1 VRRYRRWSS
10 AASRNVRAAG
20 KQVLASLDHEETLGL
35 LQDGLHNLA
44 VEVGRL
50 VAVGLLEAEVEE
62 LCGGRYEHGHQAG
75 VAYRHGGQRGWAMV
89 AGQKVPLERPRVRH
103 TDGDGEAKLVV
114 YQQLKNPENLRGAV
128 LRRIVHGVSARNYEQ
143 VVERTSAGF
152 GVKRSSV
159 SRHYVRVM
167 ADRIQ
172 AFCERR
178 WDGVEF
184 VAIIID
190 GKSFARESMIAVL
203 GITAAGEKR
212 MLGLRQGATE
222 NAQVCKEL
230 LESLRERGVRTDVA
244 TLFVL
249 DGAKALRAAVKS
261 VWGEYALVQRCQ
273 VHKKRN
279 VQEHLAESYWP
290 ELARRLGEAYGETDY
305 ERALARLKQTATWL
319 ERINPD
325 AAASLR
331 EGMEE
336 TLMVV
341 RLGVNAKL
349 RQTLS
354 NTNVME
360 SAFSVVEQVTGRV
373 KRWREG
379 DMRWRWC
386 VAGLLHAEERF
397 RRVDGYRHIPAL
409 VEALGRAGSPT
420 EIDAKGKMVR
430 SGVGTAVNFN

>member
-1 VRRYRRWSS
+1 MRKYRKWSS
-10 AASRNVRAAG
+10 AASRNERSAG
-20 KQVLASLDHEETLGL
+20 QKMLAELDQDEVMGL
-35 LQDGLHNLA
+35 LKEGLHNLA
-44 VEVGRL
+44 VEIGQM
-50 VAVGLLEAEVEE
+50 VAAGLLEDEVEQ
-62 LCGGRYEHGHQAG
+62 LCGGRYVRGPEKR
-75 VAYRHGGQRGWAMV
+75 VARRHGGQRGWAMV

-103 TDGDGEAKLVV
+103 TNGDEA
-114 YQQLKNPENLRGAV
+114 QLKVYGLLQNPDNLRGAV

-143 VVERTSAGF
+143 VVEKVRRGF

-167 ADRIQ
+167 ADRIRK
-172 AFCERR
+172 FCERR
-178 WDGVEF
+178 WEGVRF

-190 GKSFARESMIAVL
+190 GKSFAREMMIAVL
-203 GITAAGEKR
+203 GVTATGEKH

-230 LESLRERGVRTDVA
+230 LESLRERGVSTDVP

-249 DGAKALRAAVKS
+249 DGAKALQAAVKS
-261 VWGEYALVQRCQ
+261 VWGDNAVVQRCQ

-279 VQEHLAESYWP
+279 VKEHLAESHWP
-290 ELARRLGEAYGETDY
+290 ELSARLAEAYGETDY
-305 ERALARLKQTATWL
+305 ARALSLLKQTATWL

-336 TLMVV
+336 TLTVV
-341 RLGVNAKL
+341 RLGVHAKL

-373 KRWREG
+373 KRWRPG

-386 VAGLLHAEERF
+386 VAGLLHAEQHF

-409 VEALGRAGSPT
+409 LKALERTTSPK
-420 EIDAKGKMVR
+420 EIDATERV
-430 SGVGTAVNFN
+430 V

>member
-1 VRRYRRWSS
+1 MRKYRKWSS
-10 AASRNVRAAG
+10 AASRNERSAG
-20 KQVLASLDHEETLGL
+20 QKMLAELDQDEVMGL
-35 LQDGLHNLA
+35 LKEGFHNLA
-44 VEVGRL
+44 VEIGQM
-50 VAVGLLEAEVEE
+50 VAAGLLEDEVEQ
-62 LCGGRYEHGHQAG
+62 LCGGRYVRGPEKR
-75 VAYRHGGQRGWAMV
+75 VARRHGGQRGWAMV

-103 TDGDGEAKLVV
+103 TNGDEA
-114 YQQLKNPENLRGAV
+114 QLKVYGLLQNPDNLRGAV

-143 VVERTSAGF
+143 VVEKVRRGF

-167 ADRIQ
+167 ADRIRK
-172 AFCERR
+172 FCERR
-178 WDGVEF
+178 WDGVRF
-184 VAIIID
+184 VAIMID
-190 GKSFARESMIAVL
+190 GKSFAREMMIAVL
-203 GITAAGEKR
+203 GVTATGEKH

-230 LESLRERGVRTDVA
+230 LESLRERGVSTDVP

-249 DGAKALRAAVKS
+249 DGAKALQAAVKS
-261 VWGEYALVQRCQ
+261 VWGDNAVVQRCQ

-279 VQEHLAESYWP
+279 VKEHLAKGYWP
-290 ELARRLGEAYGETDY
+290 ELSRRLGEAYGETDY
-305 ERALARLKQTATWL
+305 DRALSLLKKAAVWL
-319 ERINPD
+319 EGINPD

-336 TLMVV
+336 TLTVV
-341 RLGVNAKL
+341 RLGVHAKL

-373 KRWREG
+373 KRWRPG

-386 VAGLLHAEERF
+386 VAGLLHAEQHF

-409 VEALGRAGSPT
+409 LKALERNASPK
-420 EIDAKGKMVR
+420 EID
-430 SGVGTAVNFN
+430 TAERVA

>member
-1 VRRYRRWSS
+1 VRKYRRWSS
-10 AASRNVRAAG
+10 AASRNVRSAG
-20 KQVLASLDHEETLGL
+20 GQLLATLDQGEVLGL
-35 LQDGLHNLA
+35 LKEGLYNLT
-44 VEVGRL
+44 VEIGRL
-50 VAVGLLEAEVEE
+50 VAVGLLEDEAER
-62 LCGGRYEHGHQAG
+62 LCGERYKHRPQERTMT
-75 VAYRHGGQRGWAMV
+75 RHGGQRGWAML

-103 TDGDGEAKLVV
+103 TDGSGEAKLAV
-114 YQQLKNPENLRGAV
+114 YQQLKNPENLRGSV
-128 LRRIVHGVSARNYEQ
+128 LRRIVHGVSARNYER
-143 VVERTSAGF
+143 VVEETREGF

-159 SRHYVRVM
+159 SRHYVRVT
-167 ADRIQ
+167 AERIRQ
-172 AFCERR
+172 FCERR
-178 WDGVEF
+178 WDEVRF

-190 GKSFARESMIAVL
+190 GKSFARETMIAVM
-203 GITAAGEKR
+203 GITVRGEKR

-230 LESLRERGVRTDVA
+230 LESLRERGVNTDVP

-261 VWGEYALVQRCQ
+261 VWGDNALVQRCQ

-279 VQEHLAESYWP
+279 VKEHLAESHWP

-305 ERALARLKQTATWL
+305 ERALSLLKKTAAWM
-319 ERINPD
+319 EGINPD

-331 EGMEE
+331 EGMAE
-336 TLMVV
+336 TLTVI
-341 RLGVNAKL
+341 RLGVHAKL

-373 KRWREG
+373 KRWRPG

-386 VAGLLHAEERF
+386 VAGLLHAEECF
-397 RRVDGYRHIPAL
+397 RCVDGYRHIPAL
-409 VEALGRAGSPT
+409 VLALERTKSQA
-420 EIDAKGKMVR
+420 EIDGPEKA
-430 SGVGTAVNFN
+430 A

>member
-1 VRRYRRWSS
+1 MIEERRTAVRKYREWSS
-10 AASRNVRAAG
+10 AASRNVRSAGQRLLAA
-20 KQVLASLDHEETLGL
+20 LDQDEALGL
-35 LQDGLHNLA
+35 LKEGLHSMA

-50 VAVGLLEAEVEE
+50 VAVGLLEAEVEQ
-62 LCGGRYEHGHQAG
+62 LCGRRYEHTSGKRKAL
-75 VAYRHGGQRGWAMV
+75 RHGGQRGWAML
-89 AGQKVPLERPRVRH
+89 AGQKVPLERPRVRQ
-103 TDGDGEAKLVV
+103 TDGSGEARLAV
-114 YQQLKNPENLRGAV
+114 YRQLQNPENLREGA
-128 LRRIVHGVSARNYEQ
+128 LRRIVHGVSARNYER
-143 VVERTSAGF
+143 VIEETREGF
-152 GVKRSSV
+152 GVKRSSI

-167 ADRIQ
+167 ADRIRE
-172 AFCERR
+172 FCERR
-178 WDGVEF
+178 WDGVRF

-190 GKSFARESMIAVL
+190 GKSFARETMIAVL

-230 LESLRERGVRTDVA
+230 LESLRGRGVSTDVP

-249 DGAKALRAAVKS
+249 DGAKALAAAVKS
-261 VWGEYALVQRCQ
+261 VWGNNALLQRCQ

-279 VQEHLAESYWP
+279 VKEHLAESHWP
-290 ELARRLGEAYGETDY
+290 ELSARLGEAYGETDY
-305 ERALARLKQTATWL
+305 ARALSLLKQTATWL

-336 TLMVV
+336 TLTVV
-341 RLGVNAKL
+341 RLGVHAEL

-386 VAGLLHAEERF
+386 IAGLLHAEEHF
-397 RRVDGYRHIPAL
+397 RRVDGYRHIPELLTAL
-409 VEALGRAGSPT
+409 ERAKSQA
-420 EIDAKGKMVR
+420 EID
-430 SGVGTAVNFN
+430 GTEQAA

>member
-1 VRRYRRWSS
+1 MRKYRKWSS
-10 AASRNVRAAG
+10 AASRNERSAG
-20 KQVLASLDHEETLGL
+20 QKMLAELDQDEVMGL
-35 LQDGLHNLA
+35 LKEGFHNLA
-44 VEVGRL
+44 VEIGQM
-50 VAVGLLEAEVEE
+50 VAAGLLEDEVEQ
-62 LCGGRYEHGHQAG
+62 LCGGRYVRGPEKR
-75 VAYRHGGQRGWAMV
+75 VARRHGGQRGWAMV

-103 TDGDGEAKLVV
+103 TNGDEA
-114 YQQLKNPENLRGAV
+114 QLKVYGLLQNPDNLRGAV

-143 VVERTSAGF
+143 VVEKVRRGF

-167 ADRIQ
+167 ADRIRK
-172 AFCERR
+172 FCERR
-178 WDGVEF
+178 WDGVRF
-184 VAIIID
+184 VAIMID
-190 GKSFARESMIAVL
+190 GKSFAREMMIAVL
-203 GITAAGEKR
+203 GVTATGEKHT
-212 MLGLRQGATE
+212 LGLRQGATE

-230 LESLRERGVRTDVA
+230 LESLRERGVSTDVP

-249 DGAKALRAAVKS
+249 DGAKALQAAVKS
-261 VWGEYALVQRCQ
+261 VWGDNAVVQRCQ

-279 VQEHLAESYWP
+279 VKEHLAKGYWP
-290 ELARRLGEAYGETDY
+290 ELSRRLGEAYGETDY
-305 ERALARLKQTATWL
+305 DRALSLLKKAAVWL
-319 ERINPD
+319 EGINPD

-336 TLMVV
+336 TLTVV
-341 RLGVNAKL
+341 RLGVHAKL

-373 KRWREG
+373 KRWRPG

-386 VAGLLHAEERF
+386 VAGLLHAEQHF

-409 VEALGRAGSPT
+409 LKALERNASPK
-420 EIDAKGKMVR
+420 EID
-430 SGVGTAVNFN
+430 TAERVA

>member
-1 VRRYRRWSS
+1 M
-10 AASRNVRAAG
+10 
-20 KQVLASLDHEETLGL
+20 LAELDQDEVMGL
-35 LQDGLHNLA
+35 LKEGFHNLA
-44 VEVGRL
+44 VEIGQM
-50 VAVGLLEAEVEE
+50 VAAGLLEDEVEQ
-62 LCGGRYEHGHQAG
+62 LCGGRYVRGPEKR
-75 VAYRHGGQRGWAMV
+75 VARRHGGQRGWAMV

-103 TDGDGEAKLVV
+103 TNGDEA
-114 YQQLKNPENLRGAV
+114 QLKVYGLLQNPDNLRGAV

-143 VVERTSAGF
+143 VVEKVRRGF

-167 ADRIQ
+167 ADRIRK
-172 AFCERR
+172 FCERR
-178 WDGVEF
+178 WDGVRF
-184 VAIIID
+184 VAIMID
-190 GKSFARESMIAVL
+190 GKSFAREMMIAVL
-203 GITAAGEKR
+203 GVTATGEKH

-230 LESLRERGVRTDVA
+230 LESLRERGVSTDVP

-249 DGAKALRAAVKS
+249 DGAKALQAAVKS
-261 VWGEYALVQRCQ
+261 VWGDNAVVQRCQ

-279 VQEHLAESYWP
+279 VKEHLAKGYWP
-290 ELARRLGEAYGETDY
+290 ELSRRLGEAYGETDY
-305 ERALARLKQTATWL
+305 DRALSLLKQAAVWL
-319 ERINPD
+319 EGINPD

-336 TLMVV
+336 TLTVV
-341 RLGVNAKL
+341 RLGVHAKL

-373 KRWREG
+373 KRWRPG

-386 VAGLLHAEERF
+386 VAGLLHAEQHF

-409 VEALGRAGSPT
+409 LKALERNASPK
-420 EIDAKGKMVR
+420 EIDAAERV
-430 SGVGTAVNFN
+430 A

>member
-1 VRRYRRWSS
+1 
-10 AASRNVRAAG
+10 
-20 KQVLASLDHEETLGL
+20 VLALLDHDETIGL
-35 LQDGLHNLA
+35 LKEGLHNLA

-50 VAVGLLEAEVEE
+50 VAAGLLEDEVEQ
-62 LCGGRYEHGHQAG
+62 LCGGRYEHSREKC
-75 VAYRHGGQRGWAMV
+75 VARRHGGQRGWAMV

-103 TDGDGEAKLVV
+103 TDGRGEAQLAV
-114 YQQLKNPENLRGAV
+114 YRLLQNPDNLREGT

-143 VVERTSAGF
+143 VVERTRRGF

-167 ADRIQ
+167 ADRIRE
-172 AFCERR
+172 FCERR
-178 WDGVEF
+178 WDGVRF

-190 GKSFARESMIAVL
+190 GKSFAREMMVAAL
-203 GITAAGEKR
+203 GVTVAGEKR
-212 MLGLRQGATE
+212 VLGLRQGATE

-230 LESLRERGVRTDVA
+230 LESLRERGVATDVP

-249 DGAKALRAAVKS
+249 DGAKALRVAVAS
-261 VWGEYALVQRCQ
+261 VWGDNALVQRCQ
-273 VHKKRN
+273 IHKKRN
-279 VQEHLAESYWP
+279 VKEHLAEQHWP
-290 ELARRLGEAYGETDY
+290 ELSRRLAEAYTETVY
-305 ERALARLKQTATWL
+305 ERALVLLKKTAAWL
-319 ERINPD
+319 AGINPD

-336 TLMVV
+336 TLTVV
-341 RLGVNAKL
+341 RLGVHADL
-349 RQTLS
+349 RKTLD

-373 KRWREG
+373 KRWRPG

-386 VAGLLHAEERF
+386 VAGLLHAEQHF

-409 VEALGRAGSPT
+409 LTTLDRAMPQTKVDDS
-420 EIDAKGKMVR
+420 GKVD
-430 SGVGTAVNFN
+430 

>member
-10 AASRNVRAAG
+10 AASQRVRSAG
-20 KQVLASLDHEETLGL
+20 QQVLAVLDQDEVLGL
-35 LQDGLHNLA
+35 LKEGLHNLA

-50 VAVGLLEAEVEE
+50 VAAGLLEDEVER
-62 LCGGRYEHGHQAG
+62 LCGGRYEHRPQERTAT
-75 VAYRHGGQRGWAMV
+75 RHGGQRGWAMV
-89 AGQKVPLERPRVRH
+89 AGQKVPIARPRVRR
-103 TDGDGEAKLVV
+103 TDGGGEA
-114 YQQLKNPENLRGAV
+114 QLAIYRLLQNPENLRGAV

-143 VVERTSAGF
+143 VVERARRSF

-167 ADRIQ
+167 ADRIRQ
-172 AFCERR
+172 FCERR
-178 WDGVEF
+178 WDEVRF

-190 GKSFARESMIAVL
+190 GKSFAQEMMVAVL
-203 GITAAGEKR
+203 GITAAGKKQI
-212 MLGLRQGATE
+212 LGLRQGATE

-230 LESLRERGVRTDVA
+230 LESLRERGVRTDVP

-249 DGAKALRAAVKS
+249 DGAKALHAAVKS
-261 VWGEYALVQRCQ
+261 VWGDNALVQRCQ

-279 VQEHLAESYWP
+279 VKEHLAESHWP
-290 ELARRLGEAYGETDY
+290 ELAKRLAEAYGETDY
-305 ERALARLKQTATWL
+305 VRALSLLKKTATWL
-319 ERINPD
+319 EGINPD

-336 TLMVV
+336 TLTVV
-341 RLGVNAKL
+341 RLGVVAEL

-354 NTNVME
+354 NTNVIE

-373 KRWREG
+373 KRWRPG

-386 VAGLLHAEERF
+386 VAGLLHAEQHF

-409 VEALGRAGSPT
+409 LTALDRTASQT
-420 EIDAKGKMVR
+420 EIDGTEKG
-430 SGVGTAVNFN
+430 A

>member
-1 VRRYRRWSS
+1 MRKYRKWSS
-10 AASRNVRAAG
+10 AASRNVRSAG
-20 KQVLASLDHEETLGL
+20 QRVLATLDQDETLSL
-35 LQDGLHNLA
+35 LKEGLHSLA
-44 VEVGRL
+44 VEIGRL
-50 VAVGLLEAEVEE
+50 VAAGLLEAEVEQ
-62 LCGGRYEHGHQAG
+62 LCGGRYEHIPGKRTATR
-75 VAYRHGGQRGWAMV
+75 YGGQRGWAML

-103 TDGDGEAKLVV
+103 TDGSGEAKLAV
-114 YQQLKNPENLRGAV
+114 YQQLQNPLNLREAA
-128 LRRIVHGVSARNYEQ
+128 LRRIVHGVSMRNYEQ
-143 VVERTSAGF
+143 VVEQTRLGF

-159 SRHYVRVM
+159 SRRYVRVM
-167 ADRIQ
+167 ADRIRE
-172 AFCERR
+172 FCERR
-178 WDGVEF
+178 WDKARF
-184 VAIIID
+184 IAIVID
-190 GKSFARESMIAVL
+190 GKSFAREMMIAVL

-212 MLGLRQGATE
+212 ILGLRQGATE

-230 LESLRERGVRTDVA
+230 LASLRDRGVRTDEP

-249 DGAKALRAAVKS
+249 DGAKALQAAVKS
-261 VWGEYALVQRCQ
+261 VWGDNALLQRCQ

-279 VQEHLAESYWP
+279 VREHLAESHWP
-290 ELARRLGEAYGETDY
+290 ELSRRLTEAYGETDY
-305 ERALARLKQTATWL
+305 PRALSLLKQTASWL

-336 TLMVV
+336 TLTVV
-341 RLGVNAKL
+341 RLGVHSKL

-373 KRWREG
+373 KRWRAG

-386 VAGLLHAEERF
+386 VAGLLYAEEHF

-409 VEALGRAGSPT
+409 VTALERAKSQPGIDRT
-420 EIDAKGKMVR
+420 EKPV
-430 SGVGTAVNFN
+430 

>member
-1 VRRYRRWSS
+1 MRKYRKWSS
-10 AASRNVRAAG
+10 AASRNVRSAG
-20 KQVLASLDHEETLGL
+20 RQVLASLDHDNTLKL
-35 LQDGLHNLA
+35 LQDGLYNLA
-44 VEVGRL
+44 VEIGRL
-50 VAVGLLEAEVEE
+50 VAVGLLEAEVEQ
-62 LCGGRYEHGHQAG
+62 LCGERYEHAPGKRT
-75 VAYRHGGQRGWAMV
+75 VTRHGGQRGWAMV

-103 TDGDGEAKLVV
+103 TDGSGEAKLAV
-114 YQQLKNPENLRGAV
+114 YQQLQNPLNLREAA

-143 VVERTSAGF
+143 VVERTSEGF
-152 GVKRSSV
+152 GMKRSSV
-159 SRHYVRVM
+159 SRRYVRVT
-167 ADRIQ
+167 ADKIRQ
-172 AFCERR
+172 FCERR
-178 WDGVEF
+178 WDGVRF

-190 GKSFARESMIAVL
+190 GKSFAKEMMIAVL
-203 GITAAGEKR
+203 GITAAGDKR

-230 LESLRERGVRTDVA
+230 LESLRERGVRTDVP

-249 DGAKALRAAVKS
+249 DGTKALQAAVKS
-261 VWGEYALVQRCQ
+261 VWGDNALVQRCQ

-279 VQEHLAESYWP
+279 VKEHLAESHWP
-290 ELARRLGEAYGETDY
+290 ELSARLSEAYGETDY
-305 ERALARLKQTATWL
+305 ERALALLKKTAAWL
-319 ERINPD
+319 GGINPD

-336 TLMVV
+336 TLTVV
-341 RLGVNAKL
+341 RLGVHAKL

-386 VAGLLHAEERF
+386 VAGLLHAEQHF
-397 RRVDGYRHIPAL
+397 RRVDGFRHIPAL
-409 VEALGRAGSPT
+409 VTALERHGSQT
-420 EIDAKGKMVR
+420 GIDGTGKV
-430 SGVGTAVNFN
+430 A

>member
-1 VRRYRRWSS
+1 MRKYRKWSS
-10 AASRNVRAAG
+10 AASRNVRSAG
-20 KQVLASLDHEETLGL
+20 RQVLASLDHDNTLKL
-35 LQDGLHNLA
+35 LQDGLYNLA
-44 VEVGRL
+44 VEIGRL
-50 VAVGLLEAEVEE
+50 VAVGLLEAEVEQ
-62 LCGGRYEHGHQAG
+62 LCGERYEHAPGKRT
-75 VAYRHGGQRGWAMV
+75 VTRHGGQRGWAMV

-103 TDGDGEAKLVV
+103 TDGSGEAKLAV
-114 YQQLKNPENLRGAV
+114 YQQLQNPLNLREAA

-143 VVERTSAGF
+143 VVERTSEGF
-152 GVKRSSV
+152 GMKRSSV
-159 SRHYVRVM
+159 SRRYVRVT
-167 ADRIQ
+167 ADKIRQ
-172 AFCERR
+172 FCERR
-178 WDGVEF
+178 WDGVRF

-190 GKSFARESMIAVL
+190 GKSFAKEMMIAVL
-203 GITAAGEKR
+203 GITAAGDKR

-230 LESLRERGVRTDVA
+230 LESLRERGVRTDVP

-249 DGAKALRAAVKS
+249 DGAKALQAAVKS
-261 VWGEYALVQRCQ
+261 VWGDNALVQRCQ

-279 VQEHLAESYWP
+279 VKEHLAESHWP
-290 ELARRLGEAYGETDY
+290 ELSARLSEAYGETDY
-305 ERALARLKQTATWL
+305 ERALALLKKTAAWL
-319 ERINPD
+319 GGINPD

-336 TLMVV
+336 TLTVV
-341 RLGVNAKL
+341 RLGVHAKL

-386 VAGLLHAEERF
+386 VAGLLHAEQHF
-397 RRVDGYRHIPAL
+397 RRVDGFRHIPAL
-409 VEALGRAGSPT
+409 VTALERHGSQT
-420 EIDAKGKMVR
+420 GIDGTGKV
-430 SGVGTAVNFN
+430 A

>member
-1 VRRYRRWSS
+1 MRKYRRWSS
-10 AASRNVRAAG
+10 AASRNVRSAG
-20 KQVLASLDHEETLGL
+20 RQVLASLDQEDALEL

-50 VAVGLLEAEVEE
+50 VAVGLLEAEVEQ
-62 LCGGRYEHGHQAG
+62 LCGERYEHAPGKRA
-75 VAYRHGGQRGWAMV
+75 VTRHGGQRGWAMV

-103 TDGDGEAKLVV
+103 TDGSGEAKLAV
-114 YQQLKNPENLRGAV
+114 YQQLQDPENLRDAA

-143 VVERTSAGF
+143 VVERTSEGF

-167 ADRIQ
+167 AERIRE
-172 AFCERR
+172 FCERR
-178 WDGVEF
+178 WDGVRF
-184 VAIIID
+184 VAIVID
-190 GKSFARESMIAVL
+190 GKSFARETMVAVL
-203 GITAAGEKR
+203 GITASGEKR

-230 LESLRERGVRTDVA
+230 LESLRERGVRTDSP

-249 DGAKALRAAVKS
+249 DGAKALQAAVKS
-261 VWGEYALVQRCQ
+261 VWGDNALVQRCQ

-279 VQEHLAESYWP
+279 VKEHLAESHWP
-290 ELARRLGEAYGETDY
+290 ELSARLSEAYGETDY
-305 ERALARLKQTATWL
+305 ARALSLLKQTATWL

-331 EGMEE
+331 EGREE
-336 TLMVV
+336 TLTVV
-341 RLGVNAKL
+341 RLGVHAKL

-373 KRWREG
+373 KRWRPGE
-379 DMRWRWC
+379 MRWRWC
-386 VAGLLHAEERF
+386 VAGLLHAEQHF
-397 RRVDGYRHIPAL
+397 RCVDGYRHIPAL
-409 VEALGRAGSPT
+409 LSALERSASPK
-420 EIDAKGKMVR
+420 EIDATERV
-430 SGVGTAVNFN
+430 A